1 LATLDVLSQRIAG
14 ITPNII
20 ANGLRKTIWP
30 GRYERFGNIIL
41 DGAHNPAALR
51 VLLETLREN
60 GVQKFTLLFAALRD
74 KDVAEMIQLLR
85 SHVSG
90 GVATEVPSSRSARAS
105 ALARHPRWKRNLM
118 AIRNIDHALTEA
130 RRRAGA
136 KPLVVTGS
144 LYLIGEIRK
153 RLRKGR
159 I

>member
-1 LATLDVLSQRIAG
+1 
-14 ITPNII
+14 
-20 ANGLRKTIWP
+20 
-30 GRYERFGNIIL
+30 L
-41 DGAHNPAALR
+41 DGAHNPAAIT
-51 VLLETLREN
+51 VLLKTLHEN
-60 GVQKFTLLFAALRD
+60 RIQKFSLLFAALRD